1 MFWISAFK
9 RTEVLFSAMLMM
21 AVLWGFIRI
30 PGANLQMIVF
40 AFLASSLLVE
50 NRFFSARLRDAVI
63 WACYCAAVQF
73 LISVT
78 CEIPLLQ
85 TLLTSV
91 LVYFVFRTLPDHRTG
106 CMVMLVGYLALFAPT
121 GWEEAVSRSMDIFVG
136 ILVVM
141 AVTSLWNAGLERK
154 EITTVSMKYT
164 PYQAAMLAAELGV
177 GMLIFR
183 ILDLAQGPW
192 VMLTVIF
199 IRMSETPGVSTA
211 KLALQR
217 IFAVPLGIIAGGFL
231 LETFCRVDERF
242 IYLIPLIGASG
253 FFMLYENG
261 DFFLFTLIFMITL
274 TMFSNWM
281 AGPYQRFD
289 FWEIFFART
298 VAALL
303 GASLELLLHPFPGT
317 KLNI

>member
-1 MFWISAFK
+1 MFWISACK
-9 RTEVLFSAMLMM
+9 RTVVLFSAMLMM
-21 AVLWGFIRI
+21 AALWGLIRI

-78 CEIPLLQ
+78 CEIPLWQ

-154 EITTVSMKYT
+154 EITTVST
-164 PYQAAMLAAELGV
+164 
-177 GMLIFR
+177 
-183 ILDLAQGPW
+183 
-192 VMLTVIF
+192 
-199 IRMSETPGVSTA
+199 
-211 KLALQR
+211 
-217 IFAVPLGIIAGGFL
+217 
-231 LETFCRVDERF
+231 
-242 IYLIPLIGASG
+242 
-253 FFMLYENG
+253 
-261 DFFLFTLIFMITL
+261 
-274 TMFSNWM
+274 
-281 AGPYQRFD
+281 
-289 FWEIFFART
+289 
-298 VAALL
+298 
-303 GASLELLLHPFPGT
+303 
-317 KLNI
+317 

>member
-1 MFWISAFK
+1 MTGGVGLVMFWISAFK
-9 RTEVLFSAMLMM
+9 RTAVLFSAMLMM
-21 AVLWGFIRI
+21 AALWGLIRI

-63 WACYCAAVQF
+63 WACYCAAIQF

-78 CEIPLLQ
+78 CETPLLQ
-85 TLLTSV
+85 MLLTSILAYV
-91 LVYFVFRTLPDHRTG
+91 VFVSLPDHRTG

-121 GWEEAVSRSMDIFVG
+121 GWEEAVDRSMDIFAG
-136 ILVVM
+136 ILIVM
-141 AVTSLWNAGLERK
+141 AVTTLWNIGLERR
-154 EITTVSMKYT
+154 EITTVSMQYT
-164 PYQAAMLAAELGV
+164 FCQAAMLAAELGV

-183 ILDLAQGPW
+183 LLDLAQGPW

-199 IRMSETPGVSTA
+199 IRMSETPGASTA

-242 IYLIPLIGASG
+242 TCLIPLIGASG

-261 DFFLFTLIFMITL
+261 DFFLFTLSVPWL
-274 TMFSNWM
+274 V
-281 AGPYQRFD
+281 R
-289 FWEIFFART
+289 
-298 VAALL
+298 
-303 GASLELLLHPFPGT
+303 
-317 KLNI
+317 